1 MLRFNKWINHCL
13 EAVANNP
20 RASRLDGYLVQW
32 VRVTKIQEELGLSLS
47 FDDPSNMADLSE
59 PMVQLKVAGF
69 EKALEAWK
77 KTTDF
82 AVNGTIPIQM
92 PRFPVLTSPDTVML
106 QYHHTQMYLHEI
118 AMHGEHPPEDFMPPF
133 DLEKILTVL
142 SIQPDSR
149 TPSSYIDSTAVSIS
163 SAQAF
168 LDILIN
174 MDVDVLRMLPIFNY
188 VRMAYSFITLIKLY
202 ISAKTPS
209 SPIGSVLDPKSLKI
223 GYYLNALMETLV
235 EAIGP
240 NECRAPYTFLG
251 MILRFQAWY
260 NSQEH
265 TDVFVPPTA
274 ANRSA
279 EDCYLPPVPEIHWYK
294 RLEKRQETLDRP
306 PIGRT
311 PSDGTMMPNEMLQD
325 PFDRMDLN
333 KARGIGGRG
342 GSREVGQGGVEQ
354 GGEQS
359 IEDFLLYDGMD
370 GFGPGFAEWMPEMD
384 MPGNQMEGYSWEF
397 AQGTGHTPP
406 SYMPDKH

>member
-1 MLRFNKWINHCL
+1 
-13 EAVANNP
+13 
-20 RASRLDGYLVQW
+20 
-32 VRVTKIQEELGLSLS
+32 
-47 FDDPSNMADLSE
+47 
-59 PMVQLKVAGF
+59 
-69 EKALEAWK
+69 
-77 KTTDF
+77 
-82 AVNGTIPIQM
+82 
-92 PRFPVLTSPDTVML
+92 
-106 QYHHTQMYLHEI
+106 
-118 AMHGEHPPEDFMPPF
+118 MHDEHPPEDFMPPF
-133 DLEKILTVL
+133 GLEKILTVL

-149 TPSSYIDSTAVSIS
+149 APSSYIDSTAVSIS

-168 LDILIN
+168 LDILIRMN
-174 MDVDVLRMLPIFNY
+174 IDTLRMIPIFNY
-188 VRMAYSFITLIKLY
+188 VRMAYSLITLIKLY

-265 TDVFVPPTA
+265 SEVFVPPVA
-274 ANRSA
+274 SRSA
-279 EDCYLPPVPEIHWYK
+279 EASWIPPVPEIHWYK

-311 PSDGTMMPNEMLQD
+311 PSDGTMMPNEMLLD

-333 KARGIGGRG
+333 VNRARPVEVGVGDR
-342 GSREVGQGGVEQ
+342 REVEQ
-354 GGEQS
+354 IGEGEQS
-359 IEDFLLYDGMD
+359 IEEFLLYDTMD
-370 GFGPGFAEWMPEMD
+370 GFGPGFGDWMPEMD
-384 MPGNQMEGYSWEF
+384 MPGSQMEGYSWEF

-406 SYMPDKH
+406 PL